1 MLSYCKLTAMLTLH
15 MRDSSGTT
23 WQQNFQTTCTTCR
36 LFLLQAIRVESAGH
50 VETAILHIVE
60 AEASTAEMRGAAMH
74 NRSAKHSFLF
84 DQQGTLL
91 HASKAAL
98 EAYDQG
104 SGIWT
109 VICCQLA
116 CLLAVLPNMLIASMS
131 LVQHTHWK
139 DSDAHQV
146 CMKDSCGGIHT
157 LFTQITYVVAAHKYL
172 RLTASSTQHKH
183 ANNMQCRA
191 SHANFAATMQR
202 LLR

>member
-1 MLSYCKLTAMLTLH
+1 MAATL
-15 MRDSSGTT
+15 
-23 WQQNFQTTCTTCR
+23 QTTCTTCR

-60 AEASTAEMRGAAMH
+60 TEASTAEMRGAAMH

-109 VICCQLA
+109 ALTQSTCLYTCNAAKHVDCMWVI
-116 CLLAVLPNMLIASMS
+116 
-131 LVQHTHWK
+131 
-139 DSDAHQV
+139 
-146 CMKDSCGGIHT
+146 
-157 LFTQITYVVAAHKYL
+157 VAAHSL
-172 RLTASSTQHKH
+172 QG
-183 ANNMQCRA
+183 Q
-191 SHANFAATMQR
+191 
-202 LLR
+202 